1 MGILVSRA
9 KGESAVSATVR
20 LRPRAACKRK
30 STVSN
35 IGKSR
40 HLHHDSFGFI
50 LLVGLVTSFQ
60 AICTTLTLP
69 ALPAIAEGFATT
81 PDMAQLT
88 ISCFLIGVA
97 CGQIISG
104 ALSDRFGRRPILL
117 GGIGISVVAGLGCT
131 FAPTIEWLIGLR
143 LLQGFGGAAGMVL
156 GRAIVRDMFD
166 RERALKAMSAISAII
181 SIVPMA
187 GPPITGIMMQWLSWR
202 VIYGIITLIGLTL
215 GVMTW
220 MWIAE
225 SLKKPDPTATDPR
238 RIAGNCWEMIKRP
251 ESIGFML
258 VGACTYGGLFSFLAI
273 ASFITMDTF
282 HLTATAAGWLLGA
295 SSLASW
301 FGALFNSRISGRFP
315 VRTILRASTAVTLLS
330 ALLVLA
336 ATWAVAN
343 GHIVGTAAG
352 LTAIMLPV
360 VLYTFSFGV
369 THPTTIVM
377 YLQPVPHI
385 AGTASALG
393 ASFQMVTGA
402 FFAWLSSYLYTGTPV
417 ALGYCMTLA
426 GGLAFLLFTFV
437 SAKHT
442 PR

>member
-1 MGILVSRA
+1 MTA
-9 KGESAVSATVR
+9 PSA
-20 LRPRAACKRK
+20 
-30 STVSN
+30 SN
-35 IGKSR
+35 PR
-40 HLHHDSFGFI
+40 HLHYDSFGFI

-60 AICTTLTLP
+60 AMCTTLTLP

-88 ISCFLIGVA
+88 ISLFLIGVA

-117 GGIGISVVAGLGCT
+117 GGIAISIVAGFGCT
-131 FAPTIEWLIGLR
+131 FSQSIETLIALR
-143 LLQGFGGAAGMVL
+143 FLQGFGGAAGMVL
-156 GRAIVRDMFD
+156 GRAIVRDRFD
-166 RERALKAMSAISAII
+166 RDRALKAMSAISAII

-187 GPPITGIMMQWLSWR
+187 GPPITGILMQWMSWR
-202 VIYGIITLIGLTL
+202 VIYGILTLIGLVL
-215 GVMTW
+215 GVLVW
-220 MWIAE
+220 RLIAE

-238 RIAGNCWEMIKRP
+238 RIAGNCWEMIRRP
-251 ESIGFML
+251 ESMGFMM

-273 ASFITMDTF
+273 ASFITIDTF
-282 HLTATAAGWLLGA
+282 HLTATTAGWLLGA

-301 FGALFNSRISGRFP
+301 FGALVNNRISGRFS
-315 VRTILRASTAVTLLS
+315 VRAILRVSTAMTFLS

-343 GHIVGTAAG
+343 GHITGTVAG
-352 LTAIMLPV
+352 LTVIMIPV
-360 VLYTFSFGV
+360 ALYTFTFGI

-377 YLQPVPHI
+377 SLQPVPHI

-402 FFAWLSSYLYTGTPV
+402 TFAWLSSYLYTGTPV
-417 ALGYCMTLA
+417 ALGYCMALA
-426 GGLAFLLFTFV
+426 GGLAFLIFTFV
-437 SAKHT
+437 AARHT
-442 PR
+442 PS